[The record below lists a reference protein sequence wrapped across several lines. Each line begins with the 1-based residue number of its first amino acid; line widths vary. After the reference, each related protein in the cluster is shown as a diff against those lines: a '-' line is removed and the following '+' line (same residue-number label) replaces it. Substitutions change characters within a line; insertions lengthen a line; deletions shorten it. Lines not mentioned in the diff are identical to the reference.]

1 MDEQSLPIDIQ
12 CRKLL
17 DWLISRRICNREWHE
32 KICKVR
38 EKIGNALKDMP
49 EHSDITDLLSGT
61 NINFFHCVKIV
72 EILKETEKDSK
83 NFFGQYGSQ
92 RMTDW
97 KEILGLY
104 EKENIF
110 LAEASQLLIQAVVYE
125 IPGFKKQIT
134 KAAQTQDEC
143 DKKEKENIKKSE
155 EFRHEYTNACKN
167 LGIDGSSTKT
177 SEIKKAIIGLLED
190 LPKTY
195 TRIAEESKT
204 LESCRAIY
212 NASGGGELPSLKF
225 LMEHGNLTTY
235 EWIHGEA
242 PLKIEEPDYDFGAE
256 DCDDIAENINVELD
270 FDCIDIS
277 PQDDQITDVVEL
289 DAPAEI
295 DWGDL
300 EIVDDT
306 ATNIEIDWEN
316 IDGLDQKNDDIDIV
330 IEESGVEGG
339 VARGN
344 EALSILDNRRT
355 RNLILDEL
363 YELEAF
369 FVQRIVETHSI
380 EHGGKGNIFALT
392 GINANSDLVN
402 NEKAM
407 NDILSCVRSLINQL
421 TSGQIY
427 KLQLV
432 RSSPKH
438 VDRLVDDLKQKL
450 RFVDRCLSKNVE
462 LATKRE
468 AAIQE
473 QAEAQRKLKML
484 SKNVKSL
491 QTNIE
496 KDISKRYKNRRV
508 NIQGVQLQ

>member
-1 MDEQSLPIDIQ
+1 
-12 CRKLL
+12 
-17 DWLISRRICNREWHE
+17 
-32 KICKVR
+32 
-38 EKIGNALKDMP
+38 
-49 EHSDITDLLSGT
+49 
-61 NINFFHCVKIV
+61 
-72 EILKETEKDSK
+72 
-83 NFFGQYGSQ
+83 
-92 RMTDW
+92 
-97 KEILGLY
+97 
-104 EKENIF
+104 
-110 LAEASQLLIQAVVYE
+110 
-125 IPGFKKQIT
+125 
-134 KAAQTQDEC
+134 
-143 DKKEKENIKKSE
+143 
-155 EFRHEYTNACKN
+155 
-167 LGIDGSSTKT
+167 
-177 SEIKKAIIGLLED
+177 
-190 LPKTY
+190 
-195 TRIAEESKT
+195 
-204 LESCRAIY
+204 
-212 NASGGGELPSLKF
+212 
-225 LMEHGNLTTY
+225 MEHGNLTTY

-242 PLKIEEPDYDFGAE
+242 PLRIEEPDYDFGAE

-270 FDCIDIS
+270 FDCIDVN
-277 PQDDQITDVVEL
+277 PKDDQITDVVEL

-306 ATNIEIDWEN
+306 ASNIEIDWEN

-369 FVQRIVETHSI
+369 FVQRIVETHSL

-473 QAEAQRKLKML
+473 QAEAQRKLKVRMKYMRL
-484 SKNVKSL
+484 GGNFKYKIITWPRVVN
-491 QTNIE
+491 
-496 KDISKRYKNRRV
+496 KRFNNFFFRCFQKT
-508 NIQGVQLQ
+508 

>member
-1 MDEQSLPIDIQ
+1 
-12 CRKLL
+12 
-17 DWLISRRICNREWHE
+17 
-32 KICKVR
+32 
-38 EKIGNALKDMP
+38 
-49 EHSDITDLLSGT
+49 
-61 NINFFHCVKIV
+61 
-72 EILKETEKDSK
+72 
-83 NFFGQYGSQ
+83 
-92 RMTDW
+92 
-97 KEILGLY
+97 
-104 EKENIF
+104 
-110 LAEASQLLIQAVVYE
+110 
-125 IPGFKKQIT
+125 
-134 KAAQTQDEC
+134 
-143 DKKEKENIKKSE
+143 
-155 EFRHEYTNACKN
+155 
-167 LGIDGSSTKT
+167 
-177 SEIKKAIIGLLED
+177 
-190 LPKTY
+190 
-195 TRIAEESKT
+195 
-204 LESCRAIY
+204 
-212 NASGGGELPSLKF
+212 
-225 LMEHGNLTTY
+225 MEHGNLTTY

-242 PLKIEEPDYDFGAE
+242 PLRIEEPDYDFGAE

-270 FDCIDIS
+270 FDCIDVN
-277 PQDDQITDVVEL
+277 PKDDQITEVEL

-369 FVQRIVETHSI
+369 FVQRIVETHSL

-468 AAIQE
+468 AAIKE
-473 QAEAQRKLKML
+473 QAEAQRKLKVRIKYVRL
-484 SKNVKSL
+484 GGNFL
-491 QTNIE
+491 
-496 KDISKRYKNRRV
+496 DIVEDNYLTACCK
-508 NIQGVQLQ
+508 